1 MRQSQPVWRVYLL
14 LWFVLVLQTTWL
26 ARFEM
31 LGAHIDLPL
40 LLVVTVALLLGAETG
55 ATFGL
60 VAGVLSGFVA
70 GESLGSYALSRLL
83 VGGAFGFFDR
93 RFSVD
98 NPLAPPLCA
107 AGATLLSNVIFLA
120 LAPDTY
126 SQAWTQR
133 TVVEMALNAL
143 CLFPIYFAVNRL
155 VPPARAMI

>member
-1 MRQSQPVWRVYLL
+1 MPQSQPVWRVYLL

-26 ARFEM
+26 ARVEVF
-31 LGAHIDLPL
+31 GAHIDLPL
-40 LLVVTVALLLGAETG
+40 LLVVTVALLFGAEAG
-55 ATFGL
+55 AIFGL

-70 GESLGSYALSRLL
+70 GESLGSYALSRLIC
-83 VGGAFGFFDR
+83 GGAFGFFDR

-107 AGATLLSNVIFLA
+107 AAATLLSNVVFVV

-126 SQAWTQR
+126 SQSWTQR

-143 CLFPIYFAVNRL
+143 CLFPIYIAVNRL